1 MTAGRVLIAAFV
13 ALIVGGPFVA
23 PPYYIVLFS
32 YVGMATLT
40 ALGLVLL
47 TGVAG
52 QVSFGQSAFVGVS
65 AYTAACVTT
74 MAGLSPWL
82 ALPICLAMT
91 AFSALVIG
99 GATLRLSG
107 HYLAVATIAWGVS
120 LSIVFANVRGLG
132 GHSGIGGIPTLSPF
146 APGWWSDT
154 FFLYL
159 GWATVFGT
167 ILLLRNLLNSR
178 PGRAIRSLA
187 SGEGFA
193 PFFGVRT
200 GHYKLAVFV
209 TAALLAGLSGWLY
222 AHMLRFVNP
231 APFTVMSGIE
241 YLFMI
246 VIGGAAYLWGAVIGA
261 FVVYVVKDIL
271 DQTLPGLLEG
281 GGSLKTL
288 VFAIVVVVLL
298 QHSRG
303 GIVRLF
309 RSRFGSPAP
318 IPVPAGDV
326 RPPLRPKPAHTDA
339 LLDVKAVSKRF
350 GGLVA
355 VNKISLHL
363 RSGEILGVIGPNGA
377 GKSTLFNL
385 MTGMLP
391 SDGGTIRFDNRDI
404 TNLAPAGIF
413 ALGIARTFQHVQLR
427 PEMSAI
433 ECVALGAHLR
443 GHAGMIAAAL
453 RLNRAEEERLLSE
466 AAHRLKEVGLGEHLL
481 MPAGSLALGQQRLV
495 EVARALASDPIVLML
510 DEPAAGLRYNEKQAL
525 MTVLKRVRDSGVS
538 ILIVEHDMEFVM
550 QLVDRLMVMEFGA
563 QIATGH
569 PQEIQKD
576 PRVIAAYLGEDA

>member
-1 MTAGRVLIAAFV
+1 MTIGRVLIAAFM
-13 ALIVGGPFVA
+13 AAIVIGPFVV

-32 YVGMATLT
+32 YIGTATLT

-52 QVSFGQSAFVGVS
+52 QVSFGQSAFVGIS
-65 AYTAACVTT
+65 AYTTACVTT
-74 MAGLSPWL
+74 IAGVSPWL
-82 ALPICLAMT
+82 ALPLCLLTT
-91 AFSALVIG
+91 AIAALIIG

-120 LSIVFANVRGLG
+120 LSIFFANVHGLG

-146 APGWWSDT
+146 ESGWKSDT

-159 GWATVFGT
+159 GWALVFCT
-167 ILLLRNLLNSR
+167 ILLLRNMLNSR

-209 TAALLAGLSGWLY
+209 TAALLAALSGWLY

-231 APFTVMSGIE
+231 VPFTVMVGIE

-261 FVVYVVKDIL
+261 FVVYLVKDVL
-271 DQTLPGLLEG
+271 DQVLPGLLEG
-281 GGSLKTL
+281 GGSLKSL
-288 VFAIVVVVLL
+288 VFAIVVIVLL

-303 GIVRLF
+303 GLVRLF
-309 RSRFGSPAP
+309 RLRFGAPVAVTLPAAE
-318 IPVPAGDV
+318 I
-326 RPPLRPKPAHTDA
+326 RPPTREKPTDSKN
-339 LLDVKAVSKRF
+339 LLEIDGVSKRF

-355 VNKISLHL
+355 VDDISLQL

-385 MTGMLP
+385 ITGMLP
-391 SDGGTIRFDNRDI
+391 SGGGTISFGGRDI
-404 TNLAPAGIF
+404 TDMPPAKVF

-427 PEMSAI
+427 PEMTAV

-443 GHAGMIAAAL
+443 GHASMIGASL
-453 RLNRAEEERLLSE
+453 RLNRAEEDQLLSE
-466 AAHRLKEVGLGEHLL
+466 AAYRLREVGLGDHLL
-481 MPAGSLALGQQRLV
+481 MPTGSLALGQQRLV
-495 EVARALASDPIVLML
+495 EVARALASDPLLLML

-525 MTVLKRVRDSGVS
+525 MHVLKRVRDGGVG

-550 QLVDRLMVMEFGA
+550 RLVDRLMVMEFGA
-563 QIATGH
+563 QIAAGR
-569 PQEIQKD
+569 PQEIQAD
-576 PRVIAAYLGEDA
+576 PRVIAAYLGADA